1 MSTDKHTLNEKEVVI
16 SGEVID
22 VDRRTSAAGKGW
34 AIITIETQHTY
45 RDELTIERYPVKAFG
60 GVMES
65 AGQVNQGDM
74 VTAMCRL
81 KSKNW
86 NDKWY
91 IDLALND
98 IDITQVSL
106 SSESEQTE
114 SGTVEKFIESD
125 WPDQGLPF

>member
-16 SGEVID
+16 SGEVVD

-60 GVMES
+60 SAMES
-65 AGQVNQGDM
+65 VGQIDSGDR
-74 VTAMCRL
+74 VTATCRI
-81 KSKNW
+81 KSNNW
-86 NDKWY
+86 RDKWY
-91 IDLALND
+91 IELSLKN
-98 IDITQVSL
+98 IDIAQILV
-106 SSESEQTE
+106 SSEAEQTE

-125 WPDQGLPF
+125 LPDQGLPF

>member
-74 VTAMCRL
+74 VTATCRL
-81 KSKNW
+81 KSKKLE
-86 NDKWY
+86 DKWY
-91 IDLALND
+91 ID
-98 IDITQVSL
+98 
-106 SSESEQTE
+106 
-114 SGTVEKFIESD
+114 
-125 WPDQGLPF
+125 